1 MTDLVAGGSVS
12 PVPAS
17 GRQPRWWPIA
27 VFLLY
32 TLVAAA
38 STWPLVRDMRTRI
51 ASDPGDPAL
60 NASILVWNATT
71 VPYSSGYWN
80 APHYFPTD
88 GVTTLTENLLGMY
101 PVSSPIYWLTR
112 NPLLAYNL
120 SLFLTWPLSALA
132 VWLLVRIL
140 TRRED
145 VALLAGL
152 AFGFSPIR
160 APAFGHLQTLATFGL
175 PFALAGMHGYLEDGR
190 RRWLVLFG
198 VAWLQLGLANGYY
211 ILYGGL
217 FIGLW
222 ALYFCSSRDA
232 WPRVP
237 GLLLAGVVASLPLVP
252 VLVVYRRVHEVLGLH
267 RTIFEILYL
276 SAYPASWFEV
286 WSDVRIWSRLL
297 SPGKDNMFP
306 GPAVLVLAAL
316 AFLLAIGRRARS
328 VESYRPLRRVLT
340 GLVALSTAAILVG
353 LYTGPIDT
361 VVGGVPLRM
370 RSLNRAFEVLL
381 LAGVTLV
388 AFTPHARRAL
398 AARNRLVFYA
408 AGVFVSALLA
418 CGPVL
423 HAGSVARINSGAVL
437 DPAPYG
443 WLMYLP
449 GFNELR
455 APAQI
460 KMIHLMFLAV
470 TAAFGYASLRP
481 KHAVAGR
488 ALFTLA
494 ALGLVADGW
503 TATSPMAEP
512 PPMWSAVEPAGRTE
526 PLLELPLRPETDY
539 GSTYRAA
546 VHHRRVMN
554 GVSGYDPPHYVA
566 LREGLQARDP
576 ATLRAVATLGP
587 LDIVVNGE
595 ADPEGAIA
603 RYVTA
608 ASGVTELMR
617 DGPRRLFWLPAAPAP
632 APLGAALA
640 IADVRVIHHP
650 QDARF
655 MLDGNPKTGWGDN
668 PQQHDQWVVADLGA
682 IRSVGGVSTAIG
694 RDVLFFPRRL
704 AIELSRDGMDWSR
717 VWEGPA
723 FAETFL
729 GYVNDPLNAVLAFPF
744 DPREARYVRLMQLED
759 FQGRLWRISE
769 LKVHGPT
776 PKR

>member
-1 MTDLVAGGSVS
+1 MTDLVAGSSLS
-12 PVPAS
+12 PVS
-17 GRQPRWWPIA
+17 RTGRQPRWWPIA

-32 TLVAAA
+32 TLLAAA
-38 STWPLVRDMRTRI
+38 STWPLLRDMRTHI

-71 VPYSSGYWN
+71 MPYSPGYWN
-80 APHYFPTD
+80 APHYFPTA

-101 PVSSPIYWLTR
+101 PVSSPIYWLTG

-120 SLFLTWPLSALA
+120 SLFVSWPLSAMA

-145 VALLAGL
+145 AALLAGL
-152 AFGFSPIR
+152 AFGFSPFR
-160 APAFGHLQTLATFGL
+160 APAFGHLQTLTTFGL

-198 VAWLQLGLANGYY
+198 GAWLQLGLANGYY

-222 ALYFCSSRDA
+222 VLYFCSTHSA
-232 WPRVP
+232 WSRVP
-237 GLLLAGVVASLPLVP
+237 GLLLAGVVASLPFVP
-252 VLVVYRRVHEVLGLH
+252 VLVVYRGVHEALGLH
-267 RTIFEILYL
+267 RTIAEILYF

-286 WSDVRIWSRLL
+286 WSDVRLWSGLL
-297 SPGKDNMFP
+297 PQGKDNMFP
-306 GPAVLVLAAL
+306 GPVVLVLAAL
-316 AFLLAIGRRARS
+316 AFVLAMRRREHG
-328 VESYRPLRRVLT
+328 VESYRRLRRVLI
-340 GLVALSTAAILVG
+340 GLVAISTAAIFVG
-353 LYTGPIDT
+353 LYTGPVET
-361 VVGGVPLRM
+361 VVGGVTLKM
-370 RSLNRAFEVLL
+370 RDLGRAFGLL
-381 LAGVTLV
+381 VLAGAALV
-388 AFTPHARRAL
+388 AVTPRARRAL
-398 AARNRLVFYA
+398 AARDRLVFYA
-408 AGVFVSALLA
+408 SGVFVSALLA

-423 HAGSVARINSGAVL
+423 HAGSVERINSGAML

-481 KHAVAGR
+481 RHAAAAR
-488 ALFTLA
+488 SLFALA

-503 TATSPMAEP
+503 TATEPMGEAP
-512 PPMWSAVEPAGRTE
+512 ATWSAVERADRAE
-526 PLLELPLRPETDY
+526 PILELPLGPETDY

-554 GVSGYDPPHYVA
+554 GVSGYDPPHYIA

-595 ADPEGAIA
+595 ADPEGAIE
-603 RYVTA
+603 RYVTSA
-608 ASGVTELMR
+608 PGVTELMR
-617 DGPRRLFWLPAAPAP
+617 DGPRRLFRLPAAPAP
-632 APLGAALA
+632 APLGAPLA
-640 IADVRVIHHP
+640 ISDVRVIHHP
-650 QDARF
+650 EDARF
-655 MLDGNPKTGWGDN
+655 MLDDDPKTGWGDN
-668 PQQHDQWVVADLGA
+668 PQQHDQWVVADLGE

-694 RDVLFFPRRL
+694 TDVLFFPRRL
-704 AIELSRDGMDWSR
+704 AIELSQDGMDWSR
-717 VWEGPA
+717 VWEGPT

-744 DPREARYVRLMQLED
+744 EPREARYVRLMQLED

-769 LKVHGPT
+769 LKVHGET
-776 PKR
+776 PGR